1 MKTVG
6 IVLLV
11 IILIG
16 AIMFATNPK
25 TENFENF
32 IERKNSRNINKYVSG
47 SSGAMS
53 DLYDEKTP
61 PATEYIDTQFGRKD
75 YYVISVYKSKTSATT
90 EGKKYLGVF
99 RVFLG
104 FE

>member
-1 MKTVG
+1 MRTVG
-6 IVLLV
+6 IILLV

-25 TENFENF
+25 SDNFENF
-32 IERKNSRNINKYVSG
+32 IERKNSRNISKYVRG
-47 SSGAMS
+47 STGAMS
-53 DLYDEKTP
+53 DLYDEKIP

-75 YYVISVYKSKTSATT
+75 YYVLSTYKSKSSDKPN
-90 EGKKYLGVF
+90 GIKYVGVF
-99 RVFLG
+99 RIFIQ